1 MLKKLI
7 ENPQLEMFKTI
18 LTSFI
23 HPDHKLCL
31 LAKEIDWISLEKEFA
46 PLYGSTG
53 RPSIPIRTIVGLILL
68 KQTCLAGRQ
77 VYNLGDE
84 TVVERYLEN
93 PYWQHFCGEIYFQY
107 KLPFD
112 PSDFVHFRKRIGEDG
127 MKKIFKQSIDLFGE
141 DTIRR
146 EVKEVRVDTTVQE
159 KNITYPTD
167 RKLTEKV
174 IEYCK
179 RIAKKEGIKLKRT
192 YTQEIRKLKYQ
203 LRFSRKPKNYKKLN
217 RLQGKLKRIGFKIF
231 QDMVTQLNPIPKEAY
246 YETFDLLFSVLTQK
260 KDDKNKVYSLHEPDV
275 LCIAKG
281 KEHKPYEFGNKSSFA
296 YTRKS
301 GIIVGA
307 MAIDGNAYDGHTLK
321 PQLLQVR
328 ELTGGIIKKAIVDR
342 GYKIKGKIGSI
353 EIVMPKVLKKESYYM
368 KKQREARCRS
378 RAGIE
383 GLISHLKYDHRMR
396 RNYLKGVAGDKI
408 NTILAAA
415 AYNMMKW
422 MRVKQQEILD
432 FIFWLFFRPSFLV
445 PIRIAS
451 WRI

>member
-1 MLKKLI
+1 MLKKLT
-7 ENPQLEMFKTI
+7 ENPQLKMFQTV

-31 LAKEIDWISLEKEFA
+31 LAKEIDWVSLEKEFA

-68 KQTCLAGRQ
+68 KQM
-77 VYNLGDE
+77 YNLGDE

-93 PYWQHFCGEIYFQY
+93 PYWQHFCGEVHFQY

-127 MKKIFKQSIDLFGE
+127 MKKIFKQSIDLFGK
-141 DTIRR
+141 DVIQR

-179 RIAKKEGIKLKRT
+179 RIAKKEDIKLKRT
-192 YTQEIRKLKYQ
+192 YTMEIRKLKYQ
-203 LRFSRKPKNYKKLN
+203 LRFARKPKNYKKLN

-231 QDMVTQLNPIPKEAY
+231 QDLVTQLNPIPKEAY
-246 YETFDLLFSVLTQK
+246 YETFDILFGILTQK
-260 KDDKNKVYSLHEPDV
+260 KDDKNKFYSIHEPEV

-328 ELTGGIIKKAIVDR
+328 ELTGGKIKKAIVDR

-353 EIVMPKVLKKESYYM
+353 EIVMPNVFKKESYYM

-396 RNYLKGVAGDKI
+396 RNYLKGVSGDKI

-422 MRVKQQEILD
+422 MRLKQQEFFALIFGWYFQA
-432 FIFWLFFRPSFLV
+432 FILV
-445 PIRIAS
+445 PVKIAS
-451 WRI
+451 RKF

>member
-1 MLKKLI
+1 MLKKLLA
-7 ENPQLEMFKTI
+7 NPQLEMFKTV

-31 LAKEIDWISLEKEFA
+31 LSKEIDWVSLEKEFA

-53 RPSIPIRTIVGLILL
+53 RPSIPIRTIVGLLLL
-68 KQTCLAGRQ
+68 KQM
-77 VYNLGDE
+77 YNLGDE
-84 TVVERYLEN
+84 TVVGRYLEN
-93 PYWQHFCGEIYFQY
+93 PYWQHFCGEVYFQY

-141 DTIRR
+141 DVIRR

-159 KNITYPTD
+159 KNITFPTD
-167 RKLTEKV
+167 RKLNERA

-179 RIAKKEGIKLKRT
+179 RIAKQEGIKLKRT
-192 YTQEIRKLKYQ
+192 YTIEIRKLKYQ
-203 LRFSRKPKNYKKLN
+203 LRFAKKPKNYKKLN
-217 RLQGKLKRIGFKIF
+217 RAQVKLNRIALKIYH
-231 QDMVTQLNPIPKEAY
+231 DLVNQLNPIPKQAY
-246 YETFDLLFSVLTQK
+246 METFNVLYRVLTQK
-260 KDDKNKVYSLHEPDV
+260 REDTNKIYSIHEPEV

-301 GIIVGA
+301 GIVVGA

-321 PQLLQVR
+321 PQLMQVR
-328 ELTGGIIKKAIVDR
+328 ELTGGKIKNAIVDR
-342 GYKIKGKIGSI
+342 GYRIKGKVGSI
-353 EIVMPKVLKKESYYM
+353 DIVMPKILKKESYYL

-378 RAGIE
+378 RADIE
-383 GLISHLKYDHRMR
+383 ALISHLKYDHRMR
-396 RNYLKGVAGDKI
+396 RNYLKGVSGDKI

-422 MRVKQQEILD
+422 MRLKQQEIFN
-432 FIFWLFFRPSFLV
+432 FIFEWYYQTIILVHVKIPFRKF
-445 PIRIAS
+445 
-451 WRI
+451 

>member
-1 MLKKLI
+1 MLKKLP
-7 ENPQLEMFKTI
+7 ENPQLVMFKTV

-31 LAKEIDWISLEKEFA
+31 LAKEIDWEGLEKEFA
-46 PLYGSTG
+46 PLYGTTG
-53 RPSIPIRTIVGLILL
+53 RPSIPIRTIVGLLLL
-68 KQTCLAGRQ
+68 KQM
-77 VYNLGDE
+77 YNLGDE

-93 PYWQHFCGEIYFQY
+93 PYWQHFCGEVYFQY

-112 PSDFVHFRKRIGEDG
+112 PSDFVHFRKRIGEGG

-141 DTIRR
+141 DVIRR

-159 KNITYPTD
+159 KNITFPTD
-167 RKLTEKV
+167 RKLNEKA

-192 YTQEIRKLKYQ
+192 YTIEIRKLKHQ
-203 LRFSRKPKNYKKLN
+203 LRFAKKPKNYKKLN
-217 RLQGKLKRIGFKIF
+217 RAQVKLHRIALKIYH
-231 QDMVTQLNPIPKEAY
+231 DLVSQLNPIPKQAY
-246 YETFDLLFSVLTQK
+246 METFKVLYRVLTQK
-260 KDDKNKVYSLHEPDV
+260 REDTNKVYSIHEPEV

-328 ELTGGIIKKAIVDR
+328 ELTGGKIKKAIVDR
-342 GYKIKGKIGSI
+342 GYRIKGSIGSI
-353 EIVMPKVLKKESYYM
+353 EIVMPKTLKRESYYL

-383 GLISHLKYDHRMR
+383 GLISHLKYDYRMR
-396 RNYLKGVAGDKI
+396 RNYLKGVSGDKI
-408 NTILAAA
+408 NTVLAAA

-422 MRVKQQEILD
+422 MRLKQQEIFD
-432 FIFWLFFRPSFLV
+432 FIFWLFYRPYLLIPEKISSRKF
-445 PIRIAS
+445 
-451 WRI
+451 

>member
-1 MLKKLI
+1 MLKKLP
-7 ENPQLEMFKTI
+7 ENPQLKMFKTVLI
-18 LTSFI
+18 SFI

-31 LAKEIDWISLEKEFA
+31 LAREIDWASLEKEFA
-46 PLYGSTG
+46 PLYGNTG
-53 RPSIPIRTIVGLILL
+53 RPSIPIRTIVGLLLL
-68 KQTCLAGRQ
+68 KQM
-77 VYNLGDE
+77 YNLGDE

-112 PSDFVHFRKRIGEDG
+112 PSDFVHFRKRIGEEG
-127 MKKIFKQSIDLFGE
+127 MKKIFKQSIDLFGK

-146 EVKEVRVDTTVQE
+146 EVREVRVDTTVQE
-159 KNITYPTD
+159 KNITFPTD
-167 RKLTEKV
+167 RKLYERS

-179 RIAKKEGIKLKRT
+179 RIAKVEGIKLKRT
-192 YTQEIRKLKYQ
+192 YTREIKKLKHQ
-203 LRFSRKPKNYKKLN
+203 LRFARKPKNLKKHI
-217 RLQGKLKRIGFKIF
+217 RAQQKLYRIALKIYN
-231 QDMVTQLNPIPKEAY
+231 DLVTQLNPIPKQAY
-246 YETFDLLFSVLTQK
+246 MKTLNVLYRVLTQE
-260 KDDKNKVYSLHEPDV
+260 KDDKNKIYSIHEPEV

-328 ELTGGIIKKAIVDR
+328 ELTGGKIKKAIVDR
-342 GYKIKGKIGSI
+342 GYRIKGRIGSI
-353 EIVMPKVLKKESYYM
+353 DIVMPKTLKKESYYL

-383 GLISHLKYDHRMR
+383 ALISHLKYDHRMR
-396 RNYLKGVAGDKI
+396 RNYLKGVSGDKI

-422 MRVKQQEILD
+422 MRMKQQEIFDL
-432 FIFWLFFRPSFLV
+432 IFGWYFRTIILV
-445 PIRIAS
+445 PVNIQS
-451 WRI
+451 CKL

>member
-1 MLKKLI
+1 MLKKLT

-31 LAKEIDWISLEKEFA
+31 LAKEIDWANLEKEFA

-53 RPSIPIRTIVGLILL
+53 RPSIPIRTIVGLLLL
-68 KQTCLAGRQ
+68 KQM
-77 VYNLGDE
+77 YNLGDE

-93 PYWQHFCGEIYFQY
+93 PYWQHFCGEVYFQY
-107 KLPFD
+107 QLPFD

-141 DTIRR
+141 DTIRK

-159 KNITYPTD
+159 KNITFPTD
-167 RKLTEKV
+167 RKLNEKV

-179 RIAKKEGIKLKRT
+179 RIAKKEDIKLKRT
-192 YTQEIRKLKYQ
+192 YTMEIRKLKYQ
-203 LRFSRKPKNYKKLN
+203 LRFAKKPKNYKKLN
-217 RLQGKLKRIGFKIF
+217 RAQVKLHRIALKIYY
-231 QDMVTQLNPIPKEAY
+231 DLVGQLNPIPKQAY
-246 YETFDLLFSVLTQK
+246 METFDVLYRVLSQK
-260 KDDKNKVYSLHEPDV
+260 REDANKVYSIHEPEV

-301 GIIVGA
+301 GIVVGA

-321 PQLLQVR
+321 PQLMQVR
-328 ELTGGIIKKAIVDR
+328 ELTGGKIKKAIVDR
-342 GYKIKGKIGSI
+342 GYRIKGKIGSI
-353 EIVMPKVLKKESYYM
+353 DIVMPKILKKESYYL

-383 GLISHLKYDHRMR
+383 ALISHLKYDHRMR
-396 RNYLKGVAGDKI
+396 RNYLKGVSGDKI

-422 MRVKQQEILD
+422 MRLKQQEIFN
-432 FIFWLFFRPSFLV
+432 FIFGWYFQTIILV
-445 PIRIAS
+445 PVDISPRKF
-451 WRI
+451 

>member
-1 MLKKLI
+1 MLKKLP
-7 ENPQLEMFKTI
+7 ENPQLVMFKTV

-31 LAKEIDWISLEKEFA
+31 LAKEIDWASLDKEFE
-46 PLYGSTG
+46 PLYGTTG
-53 RPSIPIRTIVGLILL
+53 RPSIPIRTIVGLLLL
-68 KQTCLAGRQ
+68 KQM
-77 VYNLGDE
+77 YNLGDE

-93 PYWQHFCGEIYFQY
+93 PYWQHFCGEVYFQY

-112 PSDFVHFRKRIGEDG
+112 PSDFVHFRKRIGEAG

-141 DTIRR
+141 ETLRR

-159 KNITYPTD
+159 KNITFPTD
-167 RKLTEKV
+167 RKLNEKA
-174 IEYCK
+174 IDYCK

-192 YTQEIRKLKYQ
+192 YTMEIRKLKHQ
-203 LRFSRKPKNYKKLN
+203 LRFAKKPKNYKKLN
-217 RLQGKLKRIGFKIF
+217 RAQVKLHRIALKIYH
-231 QDMVTQLNPIPKEAY
+231 DLVSQLNPIPKQAY
-246 YETFDLLFSVLTQK
+246 METFNVLYRVLSQK
-260 KDDKNKVYSLHEPDV
+260 RDDTNKIYSIHEPEV

-321 PQLLQVR
+321 PQLMQVR
-328 ELTGGIIKKAIVDR
+328 ELTGGKIKKAIVDR
-342 GYKIKGKIGSI
+342 GYRIKGSIGSI
-353 EIVMPKVLKKESYYM
+353 EIVMPKTLKRESYYL

-396 RNYLKGVAGDKI
+396 RNYLKGVSGDKI
-408 NTILAAA
+408 NTVLAAA

-422 MRVKQQEILD
+422 MRLKQQEIFD
-432 FIFWLFFRPSFLV
+432 FIFWLFYRPHFLV
-445 PIRIAS
+445 LEKISS
-451 WRI
+451 WKFLKISS